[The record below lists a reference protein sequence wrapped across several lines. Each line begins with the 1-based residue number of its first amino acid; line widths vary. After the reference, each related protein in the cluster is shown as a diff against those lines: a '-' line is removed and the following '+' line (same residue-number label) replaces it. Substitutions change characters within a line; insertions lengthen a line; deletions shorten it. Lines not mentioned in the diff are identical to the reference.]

1 MEISGYYCISAFMGR
16 GSFKIIPYN
25 ESHEFVSTMQELNKK
40 EKLFLGKFK
49 TKGLTNK
56 LDGMLRSFNKKDIS
70 FQTSFKP
77 EQGNYYSKKE
87 IEENKI

>member
-1 MEISGYYCISAFMGR
+1 MEISGYYCISAFRGR

-25 ESHEFVSTMQELNKK
+25 ESHEFVSTIQELAKPKRLLFDGKK
-40 EKLFLGKFK
+40 
-49 TKGLTNK
+49 KGLTNK